1 MFTAVDV
8 HEKNR
13 FKMIMNIITYINEK
27 DIRLFVEKMV
37 SGYDSL
43 KKIESKNKYPIYMKE
58 TIHL

>member
-1 MFTAVDV
+1 MKKIFD
-8 HEKNR
+8 
-13 FKMIMNIITYINEK
+13 F
-27 DIRLFVEKMV
+27 FVEKMV